1 MSYQRRGKDT
11 HDLFYQSL
19 YESFEVNEM
28 DVGSAIE
35 GRRLPDIFYLFECSA
50 KCEDRQPYHMTGH
63 SKFESCTYVCG
74 YNYDF

>member
-1 MSYQRRGKDT
+1 MKTELKIVTYSKLYYPLF
-11 HDLFYQSL
+11 LFYQSL

-50 KCEDRQPYHMTGH
+50 KCEDR
-63 SKFESCTYVCG
+63 
-74 YNYDF
+74 